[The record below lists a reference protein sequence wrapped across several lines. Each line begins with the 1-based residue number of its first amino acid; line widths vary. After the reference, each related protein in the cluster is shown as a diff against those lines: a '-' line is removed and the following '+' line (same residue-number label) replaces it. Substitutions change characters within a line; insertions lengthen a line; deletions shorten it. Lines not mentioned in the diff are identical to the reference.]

1 MSVAL
6 VHLASVSLGPAPFRA
21 FLDAHRRH
29 PPGVE
34 HELVVVYNGFA
45 DAGRA
50 SEMRALAEGLPH
62 EAVYLPEWQIDL
74 VAYRRAAEQVS
85 ADRVC
90 LVNSEAEPLV
100 DGWLAK
106 LAAALD
112 EPGVGAAGASGTW
125 ESHLTQHDAELRRP
139 RGWSARDVGARVVMR
154 WKRPRYAARFAPFPS
169 PHLRTNGVVLGR
181 ELMLE
186 VWPEQ
191 LRNKLEAHA
200 FESGRDGFAAQLERR
215 GLAVRVVGRDGVAYP
230 PERWPESATF
240 RAGGQANLL
249 LADNRTRQFERAEAA
264 ERAALAE
271 AAWGPS

>member
-6 VHLASVSLGPAPFRA
+6 VHLTSASLGPDPFRA

-45 DAGRA
+45 DAAGA
-50 SEMRALAEGLPH
+50 AAMLELAGDVPH
-62 EAVYLPEWQIDL
+62 TPVYLPEWQIDL
-74 VAYRRAAEQVS
+74 VAYRRAVERLS

-90 LVNSEAEPLV
+90 LVNASAEPLV
-100 DGWLAK
+100 DGWLAT
-106 LAAALD
+106 LLAALD
-112 EPGVGAAGASGTW
+112 EPGVGAVGASGTW
-125 ESHLTQHDAELRRP
+125 ESHLTQHDREIRRP

-154 WKRPRYAARFAPFPS
+154 WKRPGLARRFDAFPS
-169 PHLRTNGVVLGR
+169 PHLRTNGVALGR

-186 VWPEQ
+186 VWPER
-191 LRNKLEAHA
+191 LDSKLAAHA
-200 FESGRDGFAAQLERR
+200 FESGRDGLVARLEAR
-215 GLAVRVVGRDGVAYP
+215 GLGVRVVGRDGVAYP
-230 PERWPESATF
+230 PERWPQSATF

-249 LADNRTRQFERAEAA
+249 LADNRTRQFERADAA
-264 ERAALAE
+264 ERDALAE